1 MAKIAVIFGKSS
13 SGKDT
18 LLEILLKE
26 YPDIFVSIIPCT
38 TRPKRDGEINGKE
51 YHFFDDTGYFKYK
64 DEEKIIESRSY
75 DTEFGIWYYF
85 NINENIYMDEKVIY
99 LNIGTIDSYTAFCD
113 YFGKDN
119 IIPIYLDAP
128 GDIRL
133 IRSIY
138 RLGEK
143 RKDKDIKEI
152 CRRYLTDEEDFS
164 YSKIKKLNLS
174 IKFDNTK
181 DYLGDVIKYIKSY
194 YPDPFII

>member
-51 YHFFDDTGYFKYK
+51 YHFFDDNGYFKYK
-64 DEEKIIESRSY
+64 EEGKIVESRSY
-75 DTEFGIWYYF
+75 DTEFGVWYYF
-85 NINENIYMDEKVIY
+85 NIDEKIYMDEKVIY
-99 LNIGTIDSYTAFCD
+99 LNIGTLDSYKSFCD

-138 RLGEK
+138 RLGEN
-143 RKDKDIKEI
+143 RKAKDIKEI